1 MDVSEYTI
9 GGYYSQGTYYISE
22 GNHRMAAALEYQSLT
37 GDSKYVTEFLQT
49 GSWTRKTPTAKTYN
63 FKVNTD

>member
-1 MDVSEYTI
+1 
-9 GGYYSQGTYYISE
+9 
-22 GNHRMAAALEYQSLT
+22 MAAALEYQSLT

>member
-22 GNHRMAAALEYQSLT
+22 GNPRMAAALEYQSLT